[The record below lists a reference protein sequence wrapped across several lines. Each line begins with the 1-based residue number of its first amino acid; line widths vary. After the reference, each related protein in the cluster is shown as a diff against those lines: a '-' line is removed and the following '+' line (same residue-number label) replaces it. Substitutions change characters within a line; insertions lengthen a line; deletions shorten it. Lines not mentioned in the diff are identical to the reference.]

1 MSLLKRTIETPLY
14 IDIRKGAL
22 DDLAS
27 VLADQRVSNSG
38 HIAVVMTEGGK
49 KKFEAR
55 LKKAAPNAE
64 LYISPGNS
72 LNDAKSLAENLRP
85 KKFDAIVGVGGGRV
99 IDLCKYAAT
108 LLEIPM
114 ISVATNLAHDG
125 VASPVSILE
134 KNVRSFI
141 C

>member
-22 DDLAS
+22 DDLAT
-27 VLADQRVSNSG
+27 VLADQRVSNTG
-38 HIAVVMTEGGK
+38 HIAVVMTDGGK

-64 LYISPGNS
+64 FYISPGNS
-72 LNDAKSLAENLRP
+72 LDDAKSLAENLKP
-85 KKFDAIVGVGGGRV
+85 KKYDAIVGVGGGRV

-125 VASPVSILE
+125 VALSLIH
-134 KNVRSFI
+134 I
-141 C
+141 